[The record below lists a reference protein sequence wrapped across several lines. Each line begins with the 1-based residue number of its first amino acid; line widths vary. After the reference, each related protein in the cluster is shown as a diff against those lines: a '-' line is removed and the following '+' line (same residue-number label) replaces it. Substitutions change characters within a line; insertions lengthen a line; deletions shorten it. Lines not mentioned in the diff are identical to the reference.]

1 MGSYQEANE
10 RASSWV
16 TEQDIVSFRRFPDS
30 GSPQTSESED
40 EMIEKTVEKW
50 IDWAKGTMPGDRA
63 ESLDTLLADDVTF
76 YSPVVFTPQKG
87 KAITKMYLMAAFG
100 VFGEGETKK
109 AEAESS
115 KDSDFAYIKKVVSD
129 QHAVLEFETQMDGK
143 YVNGVDIISC
153 NEEGLITEFKV
164 MIRPLQAVNTLHAQM
179 GAMLKKM
186 QG

>member
-63 ESLDTLLADDVTF
+63 ESLDTLLADASESRHRPSLIIF
-76 YSPVVFTPQKG
+76 
-87 KAITKMYLMAAFG
+87 LAAHF
-100 VFGEGETKK
+100 
-109 AEAESS
+109 
-115 KDSDFAYIKKVVSD
+115 
-129 QHAVLEFETQMDGK
+129 
-143 YVNGVDIISC
+143 
-153 NEEGLITEFKV
+153 
-164 MIRPLQAVNTLHAQM
+164 
-179 GAMLKKM
+179 
-186 QG
+186 